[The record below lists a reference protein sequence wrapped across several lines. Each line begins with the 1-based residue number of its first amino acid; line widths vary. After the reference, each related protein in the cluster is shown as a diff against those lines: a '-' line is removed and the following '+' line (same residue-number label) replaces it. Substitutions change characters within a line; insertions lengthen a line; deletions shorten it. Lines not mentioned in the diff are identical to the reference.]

1 MAIEIVGDDTT
12 PTSQTSD
19 EVHTSE
25 QFADVVATSGKFIMP
40 TSPMVNESLQP
51 FPESLS
57 SDVAVAFNNARR
69 AQREWAST
77 PIEKRASIM
86 RSFVKQINKERDL
99 LLDVIQRETGK
110 SRLHAND
117 ELLHVMLNAEY
128 YASHTQKVLSDQSR
142 KGAFPVITSVQVS
155 YHPKGVV
162 GIICPWNYPFSL
174 ALCDA
179 IPALMAGNAV
189 VIKPDVQ
196 GMWSAIHAVRL
207 LRAAGLPAGLVQLV
221 SGDGPSI
228 GGALVDQADYLCFTG
243 STRTGRIVATQAAQ
257 RLVGMSLELGG
268 KNPMVVCADANL
280 KTFLDVAV
288 RSCFTSAGQLCV
300 STERIFIHRDIH
312 ERFVSALV
320 ERVSALTL
328 GANLGWGYEVGSLNS
343 QIQHD
348 RVATMVKDAV
358 ASGARVLTGGK
369 SRPDIGPFVY
379 EPTIL
384 VDVTPE
390 MNLHSQEVFG
400 PCVYVESF
408 ANYDDVIA
416 RVNASEYGLSASVL
430 TSDKVFGQ
438 ALARELHCGS
448 VNINE
453 GFATAFAS
461 VDAPMG
467 GMGIS
472 GVGRRHGPEGLL
484 RFVEPQTLATQ
495 VALSMGNVARRPDQQ
510 WARWQ
515 TLALRLLSYIRLR

>member
-1 MAIEIVGDDTT
+1 
-12 PTSQTSD
+12 
-19 EVHTSE
+19 
-25 QFADVVATSGKFIMP
+25 
-40 TSPMVNESLQP
+40 
-51 FPESLS
+51 
-57 SDVAVAFNNARR
+57 
-69 AQREWAST
+69 
-77 PIEKRASIM
+77 
-86 RSFVKQINKERDL
+86 
-99 LLDVIQRETGK
+99 
-110 SRLHAND
+110 
-117 ELLHVMLNAEY
+117 
-128 YASHTQKVLSDQSR
+128 
-142 KGAFPVITSVQVS
+142 
-155 YHPKGVV
+155 
-162 GIICPWNYPFSL
+162 
-174 ALCDA
+174 
-179 IPALMAGNAV
+179 
-189 VIKPDVQ
+189 
-196 GMWSAIHAVRL
+196 
-207 LRAAGLPAGLVQLV
+207 
-221 SGDGPSI
+221 
-228 GGALVDQADYLCFTG
+228 
-243 STRTGRIVATQAAQ
+243 
-257 RLVGMSLELGG
+257 
-268 KNPMVVCADANL
+268 
-280 KTFLDVAV
+280 
-288 RSCFTSAGQLCV
+288 
-300 STERIFIHRDIH
+300 
-312 ERFVSALV
+312 
-320 ERVSALTL
+320 
-328 GANLGWGYEVGSLNS
+328 
-343 QIQHD
+343 
-348 RVATMVKDAV
+348 MVKDAV